1 MIQQQMEVESM
12 KTIRERIQSLKT
24 GQSGMTLLELLVTL
38 GILSIL
44 LFIGMIAIVPYQRGL
59 TLLEMDE
66 TAKELF
72 IASQNRLTV
81 AKASGTWEQLL
92 DEKSSFYFG
101 ESMEEQPS
109 DYPVNSNFKSL
120 EHDYRYL
127 VYDGDQ
133 TVFEQTALGVLL
145 PYGSID
151 EEVRENGC
159 YVIEYDAKTANIYGI
174 FYTKNGEHFQYTR
187 DIMGS
192 FGLDQQGGRELSS
205 AGKEIRKHYK
215 NNRGTLIIGYYG
227 GSTAEEIGTA
237 TLNPLQMKIQN
248 EDTLKVVIKDE
259 NYNRV
264 INGVSAH
271 TKVSVTITGEESKS
285 VKTKVLE
292 PYSFSTSN
300 LESWY
305 QVEVKDGI
313 AIYTLTL
320 DDITKQGSHFA
331 DIFSDFIPG
340 ENITIEAESFSTQVL
355 CTPVKIQGYTN
366 SLFAAKYIEQK
377 EETTISKVSIA
388 NVRHLQNISPVVSNF
403 PTEMNPLQVDQVS
416 DLDWNDFSPNGKED
430 ISIYCYNKDVLQQKK
445 LTTNAFYSIE
455 NSSLTQYEGN
465 GYALSHFKLKEVENG
480 NVGLF
485 ATVGSEEKQQE
496 LTIQNITF
504 SSFLSESTVENGNA
518 GTVVGEVKENSKVI
532 GKNLFV
538 IDTTVKSNGV
548 SGGLIGKGS
557 NSIVKQCS
565 VSLAESKNE
574 ISDSSNETFNKTAS
588 EKYEQGAY
596 HRETDTIGD
605 QYHVV
610 GKIAG
615 GFLGEGNNI
624 IVSDCFSSVPV
635 IATKNGVAGGFL
647 GKIITN
653 ETGLCEI
660 QNSYTGGFTKDGLYS
675 ETLNVAALGENGV
688 AGGFL
693 GQSTGNVAVTNSYA
707 TTSVYGTTIGGMIG
721 EITTGQQRYERCYV
735 TGELFDRVVI
745 EDKEHNSDIN
755 TASKSNFF
763 GMIAKEAT
771 FDANQCYFLDQ
782 QKNGQQKEEAEEEE
796 NDNQKGVLGLS
807 YKEFVQSVNDSE
819 NKSSDVEE
827 TKTYAY
833 DPFLQKESFP
843 FRFVTKTSHRKQQTA
858 FTHYGDWP
866 MEQEVVEEPDTPT
879 EPEEPELPEEPVE
892 ENGPFDIG
900 FIYYEYLEDKNG
912 VLDDTFYYH
921 GIGGKQSD
929 DPYDKSQYTELRTQ
943 KKGKYLVNGLSRKA
957 DTYVREEGYLL
968 LVHKSVD
975 ISELRVKI
983 AYDTK
988 KIEELFDAK
997 EISLPKELEDFQA
1010 YIFKENRYFTSS
1022 IPSVIVG
1029 KLIDKT
1035 KPWIGIKEELG
1046 FSLNPSFGDSI
1057 KFIGEPVDATT
1068 YYIRSTRHLSNLT
1081 SSAYENIVGWN
1092 GVKNKFIQTLDIDV
1106 DRVVNGKKQEI
1117 STIQKFRA
1125 TYSSESYLDNSAYYK
1140 IIGLKTPLFSMIHSD
1155 ALVENITLKE
1165 MMLTNT
1171 SYLFVSNNQGTI
1183 TNVTIEDSTIQSNT
1197 AIYGFVKD
1205 TGNTGKISKITM
1217 NNITMKSEKE
1227 INGFGDSFSSG
1238 SLEEITLSN
1247 MEIESEET
1255 INGFIKQS
1263 IVPVSHISITNMK
1276 MNGKNG
1282 VNGFANQLSSG
1293 SVSQVTLSD
1302 IEMESKEV
1310 VNGFVS
1316 TASISLSN
1324 IFMTNM
1330 KMTGTNGLNGFADHL
1345 GGATVKQIELFN
1357 IQMISE
1363 SEVNPFVQSA
1373 GGTSLSNISMK
1384 KLIIQD
1390 SNGTTEEDFEIP

>member
-1 MIQQQMEVESM
+1 
-12 KTIRERIQSLKT
+12 
-24 GQSGMTLLELLVTL
+24 
-38 GILSIL
+38 
-44 LFIGMIAIVPYQRGL
+44 
-59 TLLEMDE
+59 
-66 TAKELF
+66 
-72 IASQNRLTV
+72 
-81 AKASGTWEQLL
+81 
-92 DEKSSFYFG
+92 
-101 ESMEEQPS
+101 
-109 DYPVNSNFKSL
+109 
-120 EHDYRYL
+120 
-127 VYDGDQ
+127 
-133 TVFEQTALGVLL
+133 
-145 PYGSID
+145 
-151 EEVRENGC
+151 
-159 YVIEYDAKTANIYGI
+159 
-174 FYTKNGEHFQYTR
+174 
-187 DIMGS
+187 
-192 FGLDQQGGRELSS
+192 
-205 AGKEIRKHYK
+205 
-215 NNRGTLIIGYYG
+215 
-227 GSTAEEIGTA
+227 
-237 TLNPLQMKIQN
+237 
-248 EDTLKVVIKDE
+248 
-259 NYNRV
+259 
-264 INGVSAH
+264 
-271 TKVSVTITGEESKS
+271 
-285 VKTKVLE
+285 
-292 PYSFSTSN
+292 
-300 LESWY
+300 
-305 QVEVKDGI
+305 
-313 AIYTLTL
+313 
-320 DDITKQGSHFA
+320 
-331 DIFSDFIPG
+331 
-340 ENITIEAESFSTQVL
+340 
-355 CTPVKIQGYTN
+355 
-366 SLFAAKYIEQK
+366 
-377 EETTISKVSIA
+377 
-388 NVRHLQNISPVVSNF
+388 
-403 PTEMNPLQVDQVS
+403 
-416 DLDWNDFSPNGKED
+416 
-430 ISIYCYNKDVLQQKK
+430 
-445 LTTNAFYSIE
+445 
-455 NSSLTQYEGN
+455 
-465 GYALSHFKLKEVENG
+465 
-480 NVGLF
+480 
-485 ATVGSEEKQQE
+485 
-496 LTIQNITF
+496 
-504 SSFLSESTVENGNA
+504 
-518 GTVVGEVKENSKVI
+518 
-532 GKNLFV
+532 
-538 IDTTVKSNGV
+538 
-548 SGGLIGKGS
+548 
-557 NSIVKQCS
+557 
-565 VSLAESKNE
+565 
-574 ISDSSNETFNKTAS
+574 
-588 EKYEQGAY
+588 
-596 HRETDTIGD
+596 
-605 QYHVV
+605 
-610 GKIAG
+610 
-615 GFLGEGNNI
+615 
-624 IVSDCFSSVPV
+624 
-635 IATKNGVAGGFL
+635 
-647 GKIITN
+647 
-653 ETGLCEI
+653 
-660 QNSYTGGFTKDGLYS
+660 
-675 ETLNVAALGENGV
+675 
-688 AGGFL
+688 
-693 GQSTGNVAVTNSYA
+693 
-707 TTSVYGTTIGGMIG
+707 
-721 EITTGQQRYERCYV
+721 
-735 TGELFDRVVI
+735 
-745 EDKEHNSDIN
+745 
-755 TASKSNFF
+755 
-763 GMIAKEAT
+763 
-771 FDANQCYFLDQ
+771 
-782 QKNGQQKEEAEEEE
+782 
-796 NDNQKGVLGLS
+796 
-807 YKEFVQSVNDSE
+807 
-819 NKSSDVEE
+819 
-827 TKTYAY
+827 
-833 DPFLQKESFP
+833 
-843 FRFVTKTSHRKQQTA
+843 
-858 FTHYGDWP
+858 
-866 MEQEVVEEPDTPT
+866 MEQEVVEEPEQPDPPT
-879 EPEEPELPEEPVE
+879 DPTDPEEPELPEEPVE
-892 ENGPFDIG
+892 ENGSFDIG

-929 DPYDKSQYTELRTQ
+929 NPYDKSQYTELRTQ

-1081 SSAYENIVGWN
+1081 SSDYRNIVDSN
-1092 GVKNKFIQTLDIDV
+1092 RAKNKFIQTLDIDV

-1117 STIQKFRA
+1117 STIQNFWA

-1171 SYLFVSNNQGTI
+1171 SYLFASNNQGTI
-1183 TNVTIEDSTIQSNT
+1183 TNVTIEDSTIQSDT

-1205 TGNTGKISKITM
+1205 TVHTGKISKITM

-1276 MNGKNG
+1276 MNGKNGVNGFADSLNGGSIEDIEFSGIQLESNGMINGFIKQSVVPISNISITDIKMNGISG

>member
-1 MIQQQMEVESM
+1 MV
-12 KTIRERIQSLKT
+12 
-24 GQSGMTLLELLVTL
+24 
-38 GILSIL
+38 
-44 LFIGMIAIVPYQRGL
+44 
-59 TLLEMDE
+59 
-66 TAKELF
+66 
-72 IASQNRLTV
+72 
-81 AKASGTWEQLL
+81 
-92 DEKSSFYFG
+92 
-101 ESMEEQPS
+101 
-109 DYPVNSNFKSL
+109 
-120 EHDYRYL
+120 
-127 VYDGDQ
+127 
-133 TVFEQTALGVLL
+133 
-145 PYGSID
+145 
-151 EEVRENGC
+151 
-159 YVIEYDAKTANIYGI
+159 
-174 FYTKNGEHFQYTR
+174 
-187 DIMGS
+187 
-192 FGLDQQGGRELSS
+192 
-205 AGKEIRKHYK
+205 
-215 NNRGTLIIGYYG
+215 
-227 GSTAEEIGTA
+227 
-237 TLNPLQMKIQN
+237 
-248 EDTLKVVIKDE
+248 
-259 NYNRV
+259 
-264 INGVSAH
+264 
-271 TKVSVTITGEESKS
+271 
-285 VKTKVLE
+285 
-292 PYSFSTSN
+292 
-300 LESWY
+300 
-305 QVEVKDGI
+305 
-313 AIYTLTL
+313 
-320 DDITKQGSHFA
+320 
-331 DIFSDFIPG
+331 
-340 ENITIEAESFSTQVL
+340 
-355 CTPVKIQGYTN
+355 
-366 SLFAAKYIEQK
+366 
-377 EETTISKVSIA
+377 
-388 NVRHLQNISPVVSNF
+388 
-403 PTEMNPLQVDQVS
+403 
-416 DLDWNDFSPNGKED
+416 
-430 ISIYCYNKDVLQQKK
+430 
-445 LTTNAFYSIE
+445 
-455 NSSLTQYEGN
+455 
-465 GYALSHFKLKEVENG
+465 
-480 NVGLF
+480 
-485 ATVGSEEKQQE
+485 
-496 LTIQNITF
+496 
-504 SSFLSESTVENGNA
+504 
-518 GTVVGEVKENSKVI
+518 
-532 GKNLFV
+532 
-538 IDTTVKSNGV
+538 
-548 SGGLIGKGS
+548 
-557 NSIVKQCS
+557 
-565 VSLAESKNE
+565 
-574 ISDSSNETFNKTAS
+574 
-588 EKYEQGAY
+588 
-596 HRETDTIGD
+596 
-605 QYHVV
+605 
-610 GKIAG
+610 
-615 GFLGEGNNI
+615 
-624 IVSDCFSSVPV
+624 
-635 IATKNGVAGGFL
+635 
-647 GKIITN
+647 
-653 ETGLCEI
+653 
-660 QNSYTGGFTKDGLYS
+660 
-675 ETLNVAALGENGV
+675 
-688 AGGFL
+688 
-693 GQSTGNVAVTNSYA
+693 
-707 TTSVYGTTIGGMIG
+707 G

-763 GMIAKEAT
+763 GIIDKEAT

-782 QKNGQQKEEAEEEE
+782 RKNGQQKEEAEEEE

-843 FRFVTKTSHRKQQTA
+843 FRFVTKTSDRKQQTA

-866 MEQEVVEEPDTPT
+866 MEQEVVEEPEQPDPPT
-879 EPEEPELPEEPVE
+879 DPEEPELPEEPVE
-892 ENGPFDIG
+892 ENGSFDIG

-929 DPYDKSQYTELRTQ
+929 NPYDKSQYTELRTQ

-1276 MNGKNG
+1276 MNGISG

>member
-1 MIQQQMEVESM
+1 MV
-12 KTIRERIQSLKT
+12 
-24 GQSGMTLLELLVTL
+24 
-38 GILSIL
+38 
-44 LFIGMIAIVPYQRGL
+44 
-59 TLLEMDE
+59 
-66 TAKELF
+66 
-72 IASQNRLTV
+72 
-81 AKASGTWEQLL
+81 
-92 DEKSSFYFG
+92 
-101 ESMEEQPS
+101 
-109 DYPVNSNFKSL
+109 
-120 EHDYRYL
+120 
-127 VYDGDQ
+127 
-133 TVFEQTALGVLL
+133 
-145 PYGSID
+145 
-151 EEVRENGC
+151 
-159 YVIEYDAKTANIYGI
+159 
-174 FYTKNGEHFQYTR
+174 
-187 DIMGS
+187 
-192 FGLDQQGGRELSS
+192 
-205 AGKEIRKHYK
+205 
-215 NNRGTLIIGYYG
+215 
-227 GSTAEEIGTA
+227 
-237 TLNPLQMKIQN
+237 
-248 EDTLKVVIKDE
+248 
-259 NYNRV
+259 
-264 INGVSAH
+264 
-271 TKVSVTITGEESKS
+271 
-285 VKTKVLE
+285 
-292 PYSFSTSN
+292 
-300 LESWY
+300 
-305 QVEVKDGI
+305 
-313 AIYTLTL
+313 
-320 DDITKQGSHFA
+320 
-331 DIFSDFIPG
+331 
-340 ENITIEAESFSTQVL
+340 
-355 CTPVKIQGYTN
+355 
-366 SLFAAKYIEQK
+366 
-377 EETTISKVSIA
+377 
-388 NVRHLQNISPVVSNF
+388 
-403 PTEMNPLQVDQVS
+403 
-416 DLDWNDFSPNGKED
+416 
-430 ISIYCYNKDVLQQKK
+430 
-445 LTTNAFYSIE
+445 
-455 NSSLTQYEGN
+455 
-465 GYALSHFKLKEVENG
+465 
-480 NVGLF
+480 
-485 ATVGSEEKQQE
+485 
-496 LTIQNITF
+496 
-504 SSFLSESTVENGNA
+504 
-518 GTVVGEVKENSKVI
+518 
-532 GKNLFV
+532 
-538 IDTTVKSNGV
+538 
-548 SGGLIGKGS
+548 
-557 NSIVKQCS
+557 
-565 VSLAESKNE
+565 
-574 ISDSSNETFNKTAS
+574 
-588 EKYEQGAY
+588 
-596 HRETDTIGD
+596 
-605 QYHVV
+605 
-610 GKIAG
+610 
-615 GFLGEGNNI
+615 
-624 IVSDCFSSVPV
+624 
-635 IATKNGVAGGFL
+635 
-647 GKIITN
+647 
-653 ETGLCEI
+653 
-660 QNSYTGGFTKDGLYS
+660 
-675 ETLNVAALGENGV
+675 
-688 AGGFL
+688 
-693 GQSTGNVAVTNSYA
+693 
-707 TTSVYGTTIGGMIG
+707 G

-763 GMIAKEAT
+763 GIIDKEAT

-782 QKNGQQKEEAEEEE
+782 RKNGQQKEEAEEEE

-843 FRFVTKTSHRKQQTA
+843 FRFVTKTSDRKQQTA

-866 MEQEVVEEPDTPT
+866 MEQEVVEEPEQPDPPT
-879 EPEEPELPEEPVE
+879 DPEEPELPEEPVE
-892 ENGPFDIG
+892 ENGSFDIG

-929 DPYDKSQYTELRTQ
+929 NPYDKSQYTELRTQ

-1029 KLIDKT
+1029 ELIDKT

-1276 MNGKNG
+1276 MNGISG

>member
-159 YVIEYDAKTANIYGI
+159 YVIEYDAKTANIYGV

-187 DIMGS
+187 DVAGS
-192 FGLDQQGGRELSS
+192 SGLDQQGGRELSS

-237 TLNPLQMKIQN
+237 TLNPLQMEIQN

-300 LESWY
+300 LEPWC

-320 DDITKQGSHFA
+320 DDITKQGEHFA

-355 CTPVKIQGYTN
+355 CSPVKVQGYTN
-366 SLFAAKYIEQK
+366 SLFAAKYIEQE
-377 EETTISKVSIA
+377 EETTIFKVSIA
-388 NVRHLQNISPVVSNF
+388 NVRHLQNISPVVSNL
-403 PTEMNPLQVDQVS
+403 PTEMNPLQVEQMS

-504 SSFLSESTVENGNA
+504 SSFLIESTVESGNA
-518 GTVVGEVKENSKVI
+518 GTVIGEVKENSKVI

-763 GMIAKEAT
+763 GIIDKEAT

-782 QKNGQQKEEAEEEE
+782 RKNGQQKEEAEEEE